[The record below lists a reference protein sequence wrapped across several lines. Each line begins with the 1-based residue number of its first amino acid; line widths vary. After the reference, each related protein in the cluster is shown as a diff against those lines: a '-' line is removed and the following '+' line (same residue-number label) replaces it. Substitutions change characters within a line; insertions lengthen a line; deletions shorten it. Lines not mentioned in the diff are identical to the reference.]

1 MKIKYSI
8 LTPSKMKVTVDD
20 KREVYITGEGTT
32 EPKFYADIISIKKWE
47 PPFDNEEITE
57 EVKTQIIKVIEN
69 DSKKRKV
76 SVVFE

>member
-1 MKIKYSI
+1 MKIEYSI

-20 KREVYITGEGTT
+20 KREIYISGEGTT

-57 EVKTQIIKVIEN
+57 ELKNQIIKTIEKE
-69 DSKKRKV
+69 SKKRKV
-76 SVVFE
+76 PVVFD